1 MSTRPKSASLFA
13 KTIKLFTDRRAWVR
27 QITVASAASASAW
40 LLGDTFIKSGGL
52 VAAIVSALSIRISL
66 YKSVREGFGQ
76 IVGTAIGASVALA
89 TVNIFHFGFIA
100 VATTVLLCSVVAR
113 GLHLG
118 EVASVNVP
126 VTALIVI
133 GPGISGNT
141 ALHRLLSTLLGA
153 GVAIVFSYFSHAS
166 TPSGRTE
173 AQIKKL
179 GEECAEL
186 LSQMAEGVAVGY
198 TEVEAGRWLGQGRAL
213 IEEIPKLRAQ
223 ALEAKR
229 YARWSPLEAEDEADA
244 LYISG
249 VAIEHTIVQ
258 VRTMARSLFDAAV
271 DRKNF
276 MSENAEL
283 AQAILDCSSA
293 ILTKIEYVEYLS
305 DSDLV
310 DNVARDLRLTSRVL
324 AGHLFA
330 AAGNVDQEQLV
341 RAVSLV
347 GNMER
352 IADSLDESSP
362 ALKDVKT
369 PGEPLSAQVL
379 ELNPLQQGRRW
390 SRRLVKFLKT
400 ITGRN

>member
-1 MSTRPKSASLFA
+1 MRLYKR
-13 KTIKLFTDRRAWVR
+13 TIKLFTDRKVWVR
-27 QITVASAASASAW
+27 QIAVASAASATAW
-40 LLGDTFIKSGGL
+40 LLGDTFIKSGGV
-52 VAAIVSALSIRISL
+52 VAAIVCALSIRISL

-76 IVGTAIGASVALA
+76 IVGTAIGASVALGS
-89 TVNIFHFGFIA
+89 VRLFNFGFIS
-100 VATTVLLCSVVAR
+100 VAATVLLCSVVAR

-141 ALHRLLSTLLGA
+141 AVHRLASTLVGA

-166 TPSGRTE
+166 TPKGRTE
-173 AQIKKL
+173 AQISKL
-179 GEECAEL
+179 GEECAAL
-186 LSQMAEGVAVGY
+186 LSEMAEGIAVGY
-198 TEVEAGRWLGQGRAL
+198 EAIDAGKWLSKGRVL

-229 YARWSPLEAEDEADA
+229 YARWSPLEQEDAADA

-258 VRTMARSLFDAAV
+258 VRTMARTLFDAAV
-271 DRKNF
+271 AKDNF
-276 MSENAEL
+276 MSGNGEL

-293 ILTKIEYVEYLS
+293 ILTKIEYIELHS
-305 DSDLV
+305 NIDQI
-310 DNVARDLRLTSRVL
+310 DNVAHDLRLVSRVL
-324 AGHLFA
+324 ADHLFA
-330 AAGNVDQEQLV
+330 QARTVDQDQLV

-379 ELNPLQQGRRW
+379 EVNPLQQGKRW
-390 SRRLVKFLKT
+390 RKRIVKFFKAV
-400 ITGRN
+400 TGRS

>member
-1 MSTRPKSASLFA
+1 MRLYQ
-13 KTIKLFTDRRAWVR
+13 KTIKLFTDRRVWVR
-27 QITVASAASASAW
+27 QIAVASAAAATAW
-40 LLGDTFIKSGGL
+40 FLGDTFIKNGGT
-52 VAAIVSALSIRISL
+52 VAAIVCALSIRISL

-76 IVGTAIGASVALA
+76 IVGTAIGASVALGS
-89 TVNIFHFGFIA
+89 VRIFNFGFIS
-100 VATTVLLCSVVAR
+100 VAATVLLCSVVAR

-141 ALHRLLSTLLGA
+141 AVHRLASTLVGA
-153 GVAIVFSYFSHAS
+153 GVAIVFSYFSHSS
-166 TPSGRTE
+166 TPRGRTE
-173 AQIKKL
+173 EQIASL
-179 GEECAEL
+179 GEECASL
-186 LSQMAEGVAVGY
+186 LSEMADGVASGY
-198 TEVEAGRWLGQGRAL
+198 VSYDAGKWLAKGRVL

-223 ALEAKR
+223 ALEAKP
-229 YARWSPLEAEDEADA
+229 YARWSPMEEEGEADA

-258 VRTMARSLFDAAV
+258 VRTMARTLFDAAV
-271 DRKNF
+271 ATENF
-276 MSENAEL
+276 MSGNSEL

-293 ILTKIEYVEYLS
+293 ILTKIEFIELQNNF
-305 DSDLV
+305 DQV
-310 DNVARDLRLTSRVL
+310 DNTAHDLRLTSRIL
-324 AGHLFA
+324 ADHLFELA
-330 AAGNVDQEQLV
+330 KRVDQDQLV

-369 PGEPLSAQVL
+369 PGEPAHMQVL
-379 ELNPLQQGRRW
+379 EVNPIQQGKRW
-390 SRRLVKFLKT
+390 RKRIVKFFKAV
-400 ITGRN
+400 TGRS

>member
-1 MSTRPKSASLFA
+1 MRLYK
-13 KTIKLFTDRRAWVR
+13 KTIKLFTDRKVWVR
-27 QITVASAASASAW
+27 QIAVASAASATAW
-40 LLGDTFIKSGGL
+40 LLGDTFIKSGGV
-52 VAAIVSALSIRISL
+52 VAAIVCALSIRISL

-76 IVGTAIGASVALA
+76 IVGTAIGASVALG
-89 TVNIFHFGFIA
+89 TVRLFNFGFIS
-100 VATTVLLCSVVAR
+100 VAATVLLCSVVAR

-141 ALHRLLSTLLGA
+141 AVHRLASTLVGA

-166 TPSGRTE
+166 TPKGRTE
-173 AQIKKL
+173 AQISGL
-179 GEECAEL
+179 GEECASL
-186 LSQMAEGVAVGY
+186 LSEMAEGIAVGY
-198 TEVEAGRWLGQGRAL
+198 EAIDAGKWLSKGRVL

-229 YARWSPLEAEDEADA
+229 YARWSPLEEEDAADA

-258 VRTMARSLFDAAV
+258 VRTMARTLFDASVAK
-271 DRKNF
+271 DNF
-276 MSENAEL
+276 MSGNGEL

-293 ILTKIEYVEYLS
+293 ILTKIEYIELHS
-305 DSDLV
+305 NIDQI
-310 DNVARDLRLTSRVL
+310 DNVAHDLRLVSRVL
-324 AGHLFA
+324 ADHLFA
-330 AAGNVDQEQLV
+330 QARTVDQDQLV

-379 ELNPLQQGRRW
+379 EVNPLQQGKRWRRKI
-390 SRRLVKFLKT
+390 VKFFKT
-400 ITGRN
+400 VTGRS